1 MMPLAPSPEKIT
13 ARHRERVAYVY
24 VRQST
29 PRQVQRNRESQG
41 NQYALVER
49 AIALG
54 WRPERVQV
62 IDTDLGTSGQD
73 GGRRGF
79 QELVAAVS
87 LGHVG
92 LILAYEASRL
102 ARRNAD
108 WYALLD
114 LATVVG
120 VLIGDVDGVYDPR
133 SYNDRLLLG
142 LRGMLSEAE
151 LHLLRLRLEA
161 GRLRQ
166 VERGTYRQ
174 RVPTGLV
181 RLPDGQVVKDPDLQ
195 VRRAIELV
203 FVQFRTLG
211 SCQKVLR
218 ALRDAD
224 VRLPRRQ
231 TAGPEIGELLWKPPT
246 DGAVYEIL
254 RNPAYA
260 GAFVYGRHGPHPQ
273 RVPGQAGRRI
283 TRPVEEWPVIHR
295 DVYPAYVGWDEFL
308 AIQARMRDNASSFAR
323 RATGAPRA
331 GSVLLT
337 GLVACG
343 HCGRQMHVAYSAQP
357 AYRCTA
363 LQKVFGRR
371 GCLHLVSAPI
381 DAAVVDAFF
390 RALQP
395 AELDLLEEVLAAQQ
409 VEHGRLLQHQADRIA
424 QAEYAARLAQRQYR
438 AVDPDNRLVAAELER
453 RWEVALQ
460 ALAAAREAAEHLARR
475 PAPTVLDPALGAQ
488 LRDLG
493 QHLPALWASGRLTP
507 AHQKE
512 LLRSLIRR
520 VILARPAPARLEVT
534 IVWVSGAITPL
545 ALPLPTY
552 RTTELAGYAD
562 LAARISALSQT
573 GASDREIAERL
584 SAEGFH
590 SARQPTVSKE
600 LVGKIRR
607 AQGGVAV
614 RQQFRAQERIEGQ
627 WTTHGLA
634 QTLRIRRTW
643 LYERIVAGTV
653 PAVRHPVTGHY
664 LIPDDP
670 LVIDTLRR
678 QAPTERRSHLPE
690 RALS

>member
-1 MMPLAPSPEKIT
+1 MLTTSPEKIT
-13 ARHRERVAYVY
+13 AQHRARAAFVY

-29 PRQVQRNRESQG
+29 PRQVQHNRESQR

-49 AIALG
+49 AVALG

-62 IDTDLGTSGQD
+62 IDADLGTSGQD
-73 GGRRGF
+73 SGRRGF
-79 QELVAAVS
+79 QELVAEVS

-133 SYNDRLLLG
+133 GYNDRLLLG

-181 RLPDGQVVKDPDLQ
+181 RLPDGQVGKDPDMAVQ
-195 VRRAIELV
+195 RAIETV
-203 FVQFRTLG
+203 FAQFRALG

-224 VRLPRRQ
+224 ARLPRRQ
-231 TAGPEIGELLWKPPT
+231 TAGPERGMVLWKPPT
-246 DGAVYEIL
+246 EGAVYEIL

-273 RVPGQAGRRI
+273 RTPGQPARRVM
-283 TRPVEEWPVIHR
+283 RPVEEWAVVHR
-295 DVYPAYVGWDEFL
+295 DAYPSYIGWEEFL
-308 AIQARMRDNASSFAR
+308 SIQARLRDNASSFAR
-323 RATGAPRA
+323 RATGAPRQGVA
-331 GSVLLT
+331 LLA

-343 HCGRQMHVAYSAQP
+343 QCGRQMHVAYHTQP

-363 LQKVFGRR
+363 PQKVFGQR
-371 GCLHLVSAPI
+371 GCLHLPSAPI
-381 DAAVVDAFF
+381 DAAVVEAFF
-390 RALQP
+390 QALQP
-395 AELDLLEEVLAAQQ
+395 AELDLLEDVLAAQQ
-409 VEHGRLLQHQADRIA
+409 TEHARLVQLQADRVA
-424 QAEYAARLAQRQYR
+424 AAEYAARLAQRQYQ
-438 AVDPDNRLVAAELER
+438 AVDPEHRLVAAELER
-453 RWEVALQ
+453 RWEVALL
-460 ALAAAREAAEHLARR
+460 ALTAAREAAEHLAQR
-475 PAPTVLDPALGAQ
+475 PAPVPLDATLRAQ

-493 QHLPALWASGRLTP
+493 QHLPALWRSGHLTP
-507 AHQKE
+507 AHQKD

-520 VILARPAPARLEVT
+520 VILTRSAPARLEVT
-534 IVWVSGAITPL
+534 LVWISGAITPL
-545 ALPLPTY
+545 AVPLPTY
-552 RTTELAGYAD
+552 RTTD
-562 LAARISALSQT
+562 LAAYAELAARVAVLSQT
-573 GASDREIAERL
+573 GASDQAIAAQV

-590 SARQPTVSKE
+590 AARQPTVSAE
-600 LVGKIRR
+600 LVGKLRR

-614 RQQFRAQERIEGQ
+614 RQQFRTQARIDGQ

-634 QTLRIRRTW
+634 Q
-643 LYERIVAGTV
+643 
-653 PAVRHPVTGHY
+653 
-664 LIPDDP
+664 
-670 LVIDTLRR
+670 
-678 QAPTERRSHLPE
+678 
-690 RALS
+690 AL

>member
-1 MMPLAPSPEKIT
+1 MMTTSVEKIT
-13 ARHRERVAYVY
+13 ARHRERAAYVY

-29 PRQVQRNRESQG
+29 PRQVQHNRESQR

-62 IDTDLGTSGQD
+62 IDADLGTSGQD

-79 QELVAAVS
+79 QELVAEVS

-120 VLIGDVDGVYDPR
+120 VLLADVDGVYDPR
-133 SYNDRLLLG
+133 GYNDRLLLG

-166 VERGTYRQ
+166 VERGSYRQ

-181 RLPDGQVVKDPDLQ
+181 RLPDGQVVTDPDLQ
-195 VRRAIELV
+195 VQRAIALV
-203 FVQFRTLG
+203 FAQFRTLG

-218 ALRDAD
+218 ALRDAGA
-224 VRLPRRQ
+224 RLPRRQ
-231 TAGPEIGELLWKPPT
+231 TAGPESGELLWKSPT
-246 DGAVYEIL
+246 EGAVYEIL
-254 RNPAYA
+254 TNPAYA
-260 GAFVYGRHGPHPQ
+260 GAFVYGRHGPHPH
-273 RVPGQAGRRI
+273 RAPGQAGRRI
-283 TRPVEEWPVIHR
+283 RRPVEEWTVIHQ
-295 DVYPAYVGWDEFL
+295 DAYPRYIDWEEFL
-308 AIQARMRDNASSFAR
+308 RIQARLRDNASSFAR
-323 RATGAPRA
+323 RATGAPRV
-331 GSVLLT
+331 GSALLA

-371 GCLHLVSAPI
+371 GCLHLVSTSI
-381 DAAVVDAFF
+381 DTAVVGAFCE
-390 RALQP
+390 ALQP
-395 AELDLLEEVLAAQQ
+395 AELDLLDELLAAQQ
-409 VEHGRLLQHQADRIA
+409 AEHDRLLQHHADRVT
-424 QAEYAARLAQRQYR
+424 QAEYAARLAQRQYQ

-460 ALAAAREAAEHLARR
+460 TLAATREAAEQQAQRLP
-475 PAPTVLDPALGAQ
+475 PAALDPTLRTQ
-488 LRDLG
+488 LRDLSH
-493 QHLPALWASGRLTP
+493 HLPELWASGRLTP
-507 AHQKE
+507 AQQKA

-520 VILARPAPARLEVT
+520 VTLTRPAPARLEVT
-534 IVWVSGAITPL
+534 IVWVSGAITAL
-545 ALPLPTY
+545 VLPLPTY
-552 RTTELAGYAD
+552 RTTELEGYAD
-562 LAARISALSQT
+562 LATRIAALSQT
-573 GASDREIAERL
+573 GASDREIAEHL
-584 SAEGFH
+584 TAEGFH
-590 SARQPTVSKE
+590 SARQPTVSRE

-614 RQQFRAQERIEGQ
+614 RQQFRAQERMDGQ

-634 QTLRIRRTW
+634 QALGVRRTW
-643 LYERIVAGTV
+643 LYERIVDGTV
-653 PAVRHPVTGHY
+653 PAVRHPVTGY
-664 LIPDDP
+664 YQIPDDP
-670 LVIDTLRR
+670 RVIDDLRR
-678 QAPTERRSHLPE
+678 RVPAHQRSPLPE